1 MEETGRIV
9 DLNGEFRF
17 KIDAKGRMSLPS
29 KFRKAMAADLVVTR
43 NPQDECLYVFEQS
56 EFNAWV
62 VRVLERALG
71 EFDDTDA
78 KHLAVRRKMKS
89 RARDV
94 EVDAGGRIML
104 AADQRKAVGIDKDVV
119 IVGNMGY
126 FEVWDADS
134 YDEMDAEIDLGSLI
148 HA

>member
-1 MEETGRIV
+1 MEETEKIV

-62 VRVLERALG
+62 IRVLTKALD
-71 EFDDTDA
+71 EFDDTNA
-78 KHLAVRRKMKS
+78 RHLALRRKMKS

-94 EVDAGGRIML
+94 EVDASGRIML
-104 AADQRKAVGIDKDVV
+104 AADQRSAVGIERDVV

-126 FEVWDADS
+126 FEIWDATR
-134 YDEMDAEIDLGSLI
+134 YDEMDADIDLGSLI